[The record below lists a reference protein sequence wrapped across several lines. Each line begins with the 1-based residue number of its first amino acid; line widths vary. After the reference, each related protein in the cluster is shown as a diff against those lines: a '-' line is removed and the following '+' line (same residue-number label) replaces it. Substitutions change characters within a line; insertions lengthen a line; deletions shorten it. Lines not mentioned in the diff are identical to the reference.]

1 VPVENSI
8 SDYLQSW
15 TERKEIRH
23 LKRIHRH
30 KILNVQQRDMMEDV
44 GMNHIHSLL
53 AQAGIPPN
61 TTSLSLVSIIGCKES
76 TTGTEKQQRTFIDA
90 ANSIAGDQAFSSS
103 NTVYSFWVS
112 NEIKVIV
119 LSG

>member
-1 VPVENSI
+1 
-8 SDYLQSW
+8 
-15 TERKEIRH
+15 
-23 LKRIHRH
+23 
-30 KILNVQQRDMMEDV
+30 MMEDV